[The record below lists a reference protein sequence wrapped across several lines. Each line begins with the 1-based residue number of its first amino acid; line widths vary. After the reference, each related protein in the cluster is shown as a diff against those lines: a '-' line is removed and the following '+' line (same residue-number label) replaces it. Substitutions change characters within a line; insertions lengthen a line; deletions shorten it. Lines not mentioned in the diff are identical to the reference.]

1 MKLKKLLSFRHW
13 FVLFGNLRR
22 YVFSSQVSLVDKL
35 LFLVPVIVYWILPL
49 DLLPG
54 LPFDDIGL
62 TMILMEWF
70 TSRIQ
75 RKHPTL

>member
-1 MKLKKLLSFRHW
+1 MKLRRLLSFRHW
-13 FVLFGNLRR
+13 SVMIGNIRR
-22 YVFSSQVSLVDKL
+22 YVFSSEVSLLDKL
-35 LFLVPVIVYWILPL
+35 LFLVPVIVYWLFPL

-54 LPFDDIGL
+54 LPFDDIGV
-62 TMILMEWF
+62 TMILMGWF